1 MLKSK
6 NKLFIA
12 AEILIILAG
21 FMLAFNGEFILSS
34 AVLGFSVLF
43 SQTDSQQD
51 SKTS

>member
-12 AEILIILAG
+12 AEILLILAG

-34 AVLGFSVLF
+34 AILGFSVLF
-43 SQTDSQQD
+43 SQTESQRD
-51 SKTS
+51 SKPY